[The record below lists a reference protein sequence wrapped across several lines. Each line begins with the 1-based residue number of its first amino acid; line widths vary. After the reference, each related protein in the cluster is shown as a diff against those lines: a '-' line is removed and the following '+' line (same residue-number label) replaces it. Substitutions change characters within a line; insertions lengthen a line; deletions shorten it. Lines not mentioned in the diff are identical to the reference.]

1 MAKMTDRDILAQAQ
15 IRARDAVGYLDSTLV
30 KQRERATKYYRGDA
44 FGNELEGRSQVVS
57 RDVAQYIDTV
67 LPSLM
72 RIFSGGDEVVRFEPQ
87 EPGDEQAAEQATDYV
102 NWIWNQQNNGF
113 VNFHHWFKDGLLNK
127 MGVLKIWWDEAPE
140 TTRERYQGL
149 TEEEYQSLV
158 ADADIEVVETA
169 ESQSVSVDQATGLP
183 VMEKA
188 YDCQVVK
195 TNRQGKVRVE
205 PVPPEEFLFGRRAR
219 NDRDCDILA
228 HRTQKPR
235 ADLLAAGY
243 DRETVESLFSGDDGL
258 MTSERLTRFTD
269 VDDSPQRINPPVG
282 GATEVEVVEAYLHLD
297 VEDDGTSKYCRV
309 TWSGNELL
317 EWEEVDD
324 HPFAMVSP
332 ILMPH
337 RLVGMSMADQLE
349 DIQLIKSTVMR
360 GVLDNLYLQNA
371 PQMGAIVD
379 QVNLD
384 DLMTRRPGG
393 VIRMKQQ
400 GALFP
405 VPTTPL
411 GQEPYSMIEYM
422 DTMAEQ
428 RTGATRY
435 NQGLDANTLNK
446 TATGINL
453 IQNAAAQRIELIA
466 RVYAETGV
474 KRAFRVILKL
484 VCAHQQKAKMVRLR
498 NTWVEMDP
506 RGWRD
511 SMDMTVSVG
520 LGNGNKDQV
529 VAHMMALL
537 QLDEKLV
544 TFQGGA
550 NGPLVTLD
558 NIYAKLKLLVQGI
571 GIRGIEAYYTDPAT
585 QQQQPP
591 QQKPD
596 PKMAEVQ
603 ARIQLEQMQAQ
614 ARMQLEQQKAQHE
627 AQLDQMRAELDMQL
641 SRAKAQQQAE
651 LDALKANAQ
660 AEAHAAQPQQRQAPA
675 VAMQLGE
682 GAEKAMAE
690 ALAQIGQ
697 VVAQSSQA
705 ASMAAQASQQSADVI
720 AQAAAHM
727 GEVMRHMSAPKRV
740 VRDEAG
746 RAVGVES
753 VLPQTAA

>member
-1 MAKMTDRDILAQAQ
+1 MTDRDILAQAQ

-30 KQRERATKYYRGDA
+30 KQRERATKYYRGDL

-127 MGVLKIWWDEAPE
+127 MGVLKIWWDATPE
-140 TTRERYQGL
+140 TTKERYQGL
-149 TEEEYQSLV
+149 TEAEFKALES
-158 ADADIEVVETA
+158 DEDIEVVETA
-169 ESQSVSVDQATGLP
+169 ESVSVSVDQMTGQP
-183 VMEKA
+183 IMEKA
-188 YDCQVVK
+188 YDCEVVK
-195 TNRQGKVRVE
+195 TNRQGCVRIE

-235 ADLLAAGY
+235 ADLLAAGF
-243 DRETVESLFSGDDGL
+243 DRDTVEALFSGDDGL

-269 VDDSPQRINPPVG
+269 VDDAPMRINPPVG

-297 VEDDGTSKYCRV
+297 VDDDGGRKYCRV
-309 TWSGNELL
+309 TWSGNHLL

-337 RLVGMSMADQLE
+337 RLVGMSMSDQLE

-371 PQMGAIVD
+371 PQMGAVID

-393 VIRMKQQ
+393 VIRMKTP

-484 VCAHQQKAKMVRLR
+484 VCAHQQKAKMVKLR

-506 RGWRD
+506 RAWRD

-520 LGNGNKDQV
+520 VGNGNKDQI

-544 TFQGGA
+544 QFQGGA

-571 GIRGIEAYYTDPAT
+571 GIRGIEAYYTDPAS
-585 QQQQPP
+585 QAQAPQQP
-591 QQKPD
+591 KPD

-627 AQLDQMRAELDMQL
+627 AQLDQMRAELEMALSQRKAEQQAQL
-641 SRAKAQQQAE
+641 DQMKAQ
-651 LDALKANAQ
+651 DRAN
-660 AEAHAAQPQQRQAPA
+660 EAPQRQAPA

-682 GAEKAMAE
+682 GAERAMAE

-720 AQAAAHM
+720 AQAAQSM
-727 GEVMRHMSAPKRV
+727 GEMMRHMSAPKRV
-740 VRDEAG
+740 VRDEGG

-753 VLPQTAA
+753 VLPQPAA